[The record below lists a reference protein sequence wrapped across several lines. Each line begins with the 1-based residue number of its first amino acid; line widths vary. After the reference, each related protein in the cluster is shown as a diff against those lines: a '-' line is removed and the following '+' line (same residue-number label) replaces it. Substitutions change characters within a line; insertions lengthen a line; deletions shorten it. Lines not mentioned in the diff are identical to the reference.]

1 MSCTGSSLPDSP
13 QKASEIAADAT
24 TDAQETVRAEVPPT
38 PETGQPLWLLAE
50 LTYRCPLQCPYC
62 SNPLD
67 FEQRKQEL
75 TTEQWISVFEQ
86 ARKLGAAQLGFSG
99 GEPLLRDD
107 LEELI
112 KAARDLGYYT
122 NLITSGMG
130 LTYERMQAFK
140 EAGLDHIQVS
150 FQASNAEMNNYLS
163 GNKRSFEEKLEVAR
177 TVKALG
183 YPMVFNCVI
192 HRENID
198 QIDKIIELSVELE
211 SDYVELAT
219 SQYYGWALKNRDHL
233 LPSKAQLEAAEAT
246 TNRYREQIKDTHRT
260 KLIFVV
266 PDYYEERPK
275 GCMNG
280 WGNLFLT
287 ITPDGTALPCHSAR
301 ELPIEF
307 PNVTDT
313 SVEEIWYR
321 SKGFNHYRG
330 YEWMK
335 EPCRSCDEKEQDFGG
350 CRCQAFALTGDAD
363 NADPVCSKS
372 PHRHLITD
380 AQANADK
387 AQPASEPLIYR
398 NRKNS
403 AQLISVQQLET
414 ESVG

>member
-1 MSCTGSSLPDSP
+1 MNCTGSSLP
-13 QKASEIAADAT
+13 E
-24 TDAQETVRAEVPPT
+24 T

-62 SNPLD
+62 SNPLNYD
-67 FEQRKQEL
+67 QQKQEL
-75 TTEQWISVFEQ
+75 STEQWIEVFRQ
-86 ARKLGAAQLGFSG
+86 ARALGAAQLGFSG

-112 KAARDLGYYT
+112 RAARELGYYT

-130 LTYERMQAFK
+130 LTFERMQAFK
-140 EAGLDHIQVS
+140 DAGLDHIQVS
-150 FQASNAEMNNYLS
+150 FQASDAELNDYLS
-163 GNKRSFEEKLEVAR
+163 GNKRSFREKLEVAR

-192 HRENID
+192 HRQNIE
-198 QIDKIIELSVELE
+198 QIDKIIELSIELE

-233 LPSKAQLEAAEAT
+233 LPSEAQLKTAEAT
-246 TNRYREQIKDTHRT
+246 TNRYREQIKGKKRT
-260 KLIFVV
+260 QLIFVV

-307 PNVTDT
+307 PNVLND
-313 SVEEIWYR
+313 SIESIWYR
-321 SKGFNHYRG
+321 STGFNLFRG

-335 EPCRSCDEKEQDFGG
+335 EPCRSCDEKEKDFGG
-350 CRCQAFALTGDAD
+350 CRCQAFLLTGDAN
-363 NADPVCSKS
+363 NADPVCAKS
-372 PHRHLITD
+372 PNHHLITD
-380 AQANADK
+380 ARNNAEQNNPAN
-387 AQPASEPLIYR
+387 SEMIYR

-403 AQLISVQQLET
+403 QRLIAT
-414 ESVG
+414 G